1 MAARPTAG
9 IRRTTGRRDSGAHA
23 PLSVPRPLVAL
34 LALACGLAVANVYY
48 AQPLLDAIAR
58 QLGIGSGTAGLIV
71 TFSQLGYAAGLLL
84 LVPLGDL
91 LNRRRLVA
99 TMLFACAGA
108 LLLVAGA
115 PSFALVGGAIAAV
128 GFTSVVSQVLIPF
141 AATLA
146 DDRDRGRVVGYV
158 MTGLLLGTLLSRTAA
173 GLVAQVAGW
182 RAVYLGAAALTTG
195 LALLLLRAL
204 PAGRPPAAGQ
214 RYLALLG
221 SPWRLL
227 AQEPVLRLRAAYGA
241 LSFGGLN
248 VLWTPVAFLLARPP
262 YRFGEAAIGLFAL
275 LTVPLAF
282 TTGTVG
288 RFADRGHVRRLTGV
302 SNALVLLGAGLA
314 ALGVWHL
321 WALAGG
327 ALLVTLGTQSLHIT
341 NQSEIYRLQ
350 ADARSRITSAY
361 MTVFFAG
368 GVAGSALSAAAYER
382 SGWAGVCG
390 LLAAVGLIGLV
401 IWALEHRRSSPASPS
416 RGSRATR

>member
-1 MAARPTAG
+1 
-9 IRRTTGRRDSGAHA
+9 AHA
-23 PLSVPRPLVAL
+23 PLSVPRPLVTL

-248 VLWTPVAFLLARPP
+248 VLWTP
-262 YRFGEAAIGLFAL
+262 
-275 LTVPLAF
+275 
-282 TTGTVG
+282 
-288 RFADRGHVRRLTGV
+288 
-302 SNALVLLGAGLA
+302 
-314 ALGVWHL
+314 
-321 WALAGG
+321 
-327 ALLVTLGTQSLHIT
+327 
-341 NQSEIYRLQ
+341 
-350 ADARSRITSAY
+350 
-361 MTVFFAG
+361 
-368 GVAGSALSAAAYER
+368 
-382 SGWAGVCG
+382 
-390 LLAAVGLIGLV
+390 
-401 IWALEHRRSSPASPS
+401 
-416 RGSRATR
+416 